1 LHTETSDSLNYS
13 ASDQTVQSYID
24 SLMLDSGMS
33 NAASKIR
40 PQASAPDTQSLEP
53 ASKQSSRFIKQL
65 ELAQRNTSKS
75 KVGQPSES
83 VQQIPHWAMSSFK
96 CLSFKVA
103 GLKLAVPARFIRSM
117 ELLELE
123 PINLAS
129 NDEDAPANSLVLGV
143 ALIPNAEQA
152 LVSTQIVD
160 TAKVV
165 MPERYDASMTEAY
178 RHVLT
183 FHHCAWALAI
193 DSSGGELQLAS
204 KQVRWRSAHTRRE
217 WLAGT
222 VVDKMCA
229 LIDIDVLD
237 RQMLANAVLQGHD

>member
-1 LHTETSDSLNYS
+1 MHTDISDSRQDS
-13 ASDQTVQSYID
+13 SSDKAVQSYID
-24 SLMLDSGMS
+24 SLMLEAEMPKVADL
-33 NAASKIR
+33 ASS
-40 PQASAPDTQSLEP
+40 PVEEPLEVRRV
-53 ASKQSSRFIKQL
+53 SKQSAKFIKQL
-65 ELAQRNTSKS
+65 ELAQRQSSKS
-75 KVGQPSES
+75 KISDDLERA
-83 VQQIPHWAMSSFK
+83 QQIPNWAMSSFS

-117 ELLELE
+117 EILELE
-123 PINLAS
+123 PVNVAS
-129 NDEDAPANSLVLGV
+129 NDENDSVNGIVLGT
-143 ALIPNAEQA
+143 ALIPEADQN
-152 LVSTQIVD
+152 LVAMPVLN

-165 MPERYDASMTEAY
+165 MPERYDVSMTESY

-193 DSSGGELQLAS
+193 DVSGGEIQLSS
-204 KQVRWRSAHTRRE
+204 KQIRWRSAHTRRE

-237 RQMLANAVLQGHD
+237 RQMLANTVLQGAD

>member
-1 LHTETSDSLNYS
+1 MHTDISDSRQDS
-13 ASDQTVQSYID
+13 SSDKAVQSYID
-24 SLMLDSGMS
+24 SLMLE
-33 NAASKIR
+33 AAMPKVADLVS
-40 PQASAPDTQSLEP
+40 SSLEESLDVTP
-53 ASKQSSRFIKQL
+53 VSKQSAKFIKQL
-65 ELAQRNTSKS
+65 ELAQRQSSRSKIS
-75 KVGQPSES
+75 DDLERA
-83 VQQIPHWAMSSFK
+83 QQIPNWAMSSFS

-117 ELLELE
+117 EVLELE
-123 PINLAS
+123 PVNVAS
-129 NDEDAPANSLVLGV
+129 NDENDSVNGIVLGT
-143 ALIPNAEQA
+143 ALIPQA
-152 LVSTQIVD
+152 DQNLVAMPVLN

-165 MPERYDASMTEAY
+165 MPERYDVSMTESY

-193 DSSGGELQLAS
+193 DVSGGEIQLSS
-204 KQVRWRSAHTRRE
+204 KQIRWRSAHTRRE

-237 RQMLANAVLQGHD
+237 RQMLANTVLQGTD

>member
-1 LHTETSDSLNYS
+1 MPKVADL
-13 ASDQTVQSYID
+13 ASS
-24 SLMLDSGMS
+24 
-33 NAASKIR
+33 
-40 PQASAPDTQSLEP
+40 SLEESLDVTP
-53 ASKQSSRFIKQL
+53 VSKQSAKFIKQL
-65 ELAQRNTSKS
+65 ELAQRQSSKS
-75 KVGQPSES
+75 KISDNLERA
-83 VQQIPHWAMSSFK
+83 QQIPNWAMSSFS

-117 ELLELE
+117 EVLELE
-123 PINLAS
+123 PVNVAS
-129 NDEDAPANSLVLGV
+129 NDENDSVNGIVLGT
-143 ALIPNAEQA
+143 ALIPEADQN
-152 LVSTQIVD
+152 LVAMPVLN

-165 MPERYDASMTEAY
+165 MPERYDVSMTESY

-193 DSSGGELQLAS
+193 DVSGGEIQLSS
-204 KQVRWRSAHTRRE
+204 KQIRWRSAHTRRE

-237 RQMLANAVLQGHD
+237 RQMLANTVLQETD

>member
-1 LHTETSDSLNYS
+1 MHTDISDSRQDS
-13 ASDQTVQSYID
+13 SSDKAVQSYID
-24 SLMLDSGMS
+24 SLMLE
-33 NAASKIR
+33 AAMPKVADL
-40 PQASAPDTQSLEP
+40 ASSSLEESLDVTP
-53 ASKQSSRFIKQL
+53 VSKQSAKFIKQL
-65 ELAQRNTSKS
+65 ELAQRQSSKS
-75 KVGQPSES
+75 KISDDLERA
-83 VQQIPHWAMSSFK
+83 QQIPNWAMSSFS

-117 ELLELE
+117 EVLELE
-123 PINLAS
+123 PVNVAS
-129 NDEDAPANSLVLGV
+129 NDENDSVNGIVLGT
-143 ALIPNAEQA
+143 ALIPQA
-152 LVSTQIVD
+152 DQNLVAMPVLN

-165 MPERYDASMTEAY
+165 MPERYDVSMTESY

-193 DSSGGELQLAS
+193 DVLGGEIQLSS
-204 KQVRWRSAHTRRE
+204 KQIRWRSAHTRRE

-237 RQMLANAVLQGHD
+237 RQMLANTVLQETD

>member
-1 LHTETSDSLNYS
+1 MHTDISDSRQDS
-13 ASDQTVQSYID
+13 SSDKAVQSYID
-24 SLMLDSGMS
+24 SLMLESAMPKVADL
-33 NAASKIR
+33 ASS
-40 PQASAPDTQSLEP
+40 PVEESLDVTP
-53 ASKQSSRFIKQL
+53 VSKQSAKFIKQL
-65 ELAQRNTSKS
+65 ELAQRQSSKS
-75 KVGQPSES
+75 KISDNLERA
-83 VQQIPHWAMSSFK
+83 QQIPNWAMSSFT

-117 ELLELE
+117 EILELE
-123 PINLAS
+123 PVNVAS
-129 NDEDAPANSLVLGV
+129 NDENDSVNGIVLGT
-143 ALIPNAEQA
+143 ALIPEADQN
-152 LVSTQIVD
+152 LVAMPVLN

-165 MPERYDASMTEAY
+165 MPERYDVSMTESY

-193 DSSGGELQLAS
+193 DVSGGEIQLSS
-204 KQVRWRSAHTRRE
+204 KQIRWRSAHTRRE

-237 RQMLANAVLQGHD
+237 RQMLANTVLQETD

>member
-1 LHTETSDSLNYS
+1 MHTDISDSRQDS
-13 ASDQTVQSYID
+13 SSDKAVQSDID
-24 SLMLDSGMS
+24 SLMLE
-33 NAASKIR
+33 AAMPKVADL
-40 PQASAPDTQSLEP
+40 ASSSLEESLDVTP
-53 ASKQSSRFIKQL
+53 VSKQSAKFIKQL
-65 ELAQRNTSKS
+65 ELAQRQSSKS
-75 KVGQPSES
+75 KISDDLERA
-83 VQQIPHWAMSSFK
+83 QQIPNWAMSSFS

-117 ELLELE
+117 EVLELE
-123 PINLAS
+123 PVNVAS
-129 NDEDAPANSLVLGV
+129 NDENDSVNGIVLGT
-143 ALIPNAEQA
+143 ALIPEADQN
-152 LVSTQIVD
+152 LVAMPVLN

-165 MPERYDASMTEAY
+165 MPERYDVSMTESY

-193 DSSGGELQLAS
+193 DVSGGEIQLSS
-204 KQVRWRSAHTRRE
+204 KQIRWRSAHTRRE

-237 RQMLANAVLQGHD
+237 RQMLANTVLQETD